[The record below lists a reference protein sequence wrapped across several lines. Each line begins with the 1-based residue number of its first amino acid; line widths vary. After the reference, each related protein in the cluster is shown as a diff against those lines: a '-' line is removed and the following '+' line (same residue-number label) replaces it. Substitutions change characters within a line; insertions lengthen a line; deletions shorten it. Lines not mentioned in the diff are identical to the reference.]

1 MFILGLFSM
10 AVSNPGLSHLIQISI
25 PVLTAIY
32 PPCIA
37 LVVLSFTRG
46 WWHNSSRVIA
56 PAMFISLM
64 FGIIDGVKASAFA
77 DILPQ
82 WTASLPLAAQ
92 GSGMVAANRGD
103 GCAGRDHRS
112 RSG

>member
-1 MFILGLFSM
+1 M
-10 AVSNPGLSHLIQISI
+10 
-25 PVLTAIY
+25 
-32 PPCIA
+32 
-37 LVVLSFTRG
+37 VLSFTRG

-92 GSGMVAANRGD
+92 GLAWLLPTAVMAVLAAIIDRAAVARWSQKPTNRRFTQVFNHGT
-103 GCAGRDHRS
+103 
-112 RSG
+112 